1 MNKGF
6 IQIFCGDGK
15 GKTNAAI
22 GYGIRAVSQ
31 GKIVV
36 IIQFLRGKNSD
47 EISFINRLEP
57 EIKLFRFE
65 KYNDSFESLSEEAK
79 TDEIMNIKNGLNFAK
94 KVLITGECNVLIL
107 DEILGLIDKGIMT
120 KEELISLMK
129 AKDNDTELILTGRN
143 LSKEICS
150 YADEVSKIE
159 TIKTNVDN
167 NI

>member
-31 GKIVV
+31 GKSVV
-36 IIQFLRGKNSD
+36 IIQFLKGKNSD

-79 TDEIMNIKNGLNFAK
+79 NDEIMNIKNGLNFAK

-143 LSKEICS
+143 LSEEICC
-150 YADEVSKIE
+150 YADEVSRIE
-159 TIKTNVDN
+159 PIKTNVDN